1 MDKKQDLLLEE
12 YKLCKSRVARID
24 SMIWQIAGI
33 VFPITLAGLG
43 ILGAVSQHNVETFF
57 TVLVTGIGSICLLLT
72 WYFIS
77 QRWYVHQKITIYRII
92 EIESQL
98 GFWIFRYNRYLRL
111 SQVEQKKFLET
122 LSSKEKEQLKE
133 LTIKHSDLFPKFT
146 FRHSRTAITALFIF
160 GWVTLIIREMIITF

>member
-1 MDKKQDLLLEE
+1 MDKRQELLLEE

-43 ILGAVSQHNVETFF
+43 LLGVVSQHNFETFF
-57 TVLVTGIGSICLLLT
+57 TVLVTGVGSICLLLT

-77 QRWYVHQKITIYRII
+77 QRWYAHQKITLHRIV
-92 EIESQL
+92 EIEPQL

-111 SQVEQKKFLET
+111 SQEEKKKFLET
-122 LSSKEKEQLKE
+122 LSPEEKEQLEE
-133 LTIKHSDLFPKFT
+133 LSAKHKNLFPNFT
-146 FRHSRTAITALFIF
+146 FRNSRKAITALFIL
-160 GWVTLIIREMIITF
+160 GWVVLIVREMIMTF